1 MRIFRTIFLLGAV
14 AFLMP
19 SPPEDRMAMTAQTSD
34 DPPATE
40 FLAAAVS
47 TVADVGDFCTRRA
60 SVCDTAH
67 YLAVKFEGK
76 AKYSIELLYEWAHQS
91 NGTTLSEQAQGDQV
105 TTGSF
110 AAASGEAEMPGQN
123 TLQLED
129 LIPEWRAPKPANQ
142 G

>member
-1 MRIFRTIFLLGAV
+1 MRIFRTIFLVGAV

-19 SPPEDRMAMTAQTSD
+19 SPPEDRISMSAQASD

-47 TVADVGDFCTRRA
+47 TVADMRDFCSRRA

-76 AKYSIELLYEWAHQS
+76 AKYSIELLYEWAHQP
-91 NGTTLSEQAQGDQV
+91 NGATLSEQAQSEPVGA
-105 TTGSF
+105 TGF
-110 AAASGEAEMPGQN
+110 ATASGEARTVGQN
-123 TLQLED
+123 TLQLGD
-129 LIPEWRAPKPANQ
+129 LIPEWRASKSPNQ

>member
-19 SPPEDRMAMTAQTSD
+19 SPPEDRVGMTAQIGNE
-34 DPPATE
+34 PPATE
-40 FLAAAVS
+40 FLSAAVS
-47 TVADVGDFCTRRA
+47 TVADMRDFCTRRA

-76 AKYSIELLYEWAHQS
+76 AKYSIELLYEWANRS
-91 NGTTLSEQAQGDQV
+91 NSTSLSEQAQGDQV

-110 AAASGEAEMPGQN
+110 AAAETRGQN

-129 LIPEWRAPKPANQ
+129 LIPEWRAPKSPNQ

>member
-19 SPPEDRMAMTAQTSD
+19 SPPEDRMGMTAQISN

-40 FLAAAVS
+40 FLSAAVS
-47 TVADVGDFCTRRA
+47 TVADMRDFCIRRA

-76 AKYSIELLYEWAHQS
+76 AKYSIELLYEWANQS
-91 NGTTLSEQAQGDQV
+91 NSTTLSEQAQRDQV
-105 TTGSF
+105 TTGRF
-110 AAASGEAEMPGQN
+110 AAAEARGQN

-129 LIPEWRAPKPANQ
+129 LIPEWRAPKPPNQ

>member
-1 MRIFRTIFLLGAV
+1 MRIIRTIFLLGAA

-19 SPPEDRMAMTAQTSD
+19 SPPEDRAAMTAQLPQ

-47 TVADVGDFCTRRA
+47 TVADMRDFCTRRA

-76 AKYSIELLYEWAHQS
+76 AKYSIELLYEWAHRP
-91 NGTTLSEQAQGDQV
+91 NDPALSRQALENDPVQ
-105 TTGSF
+105 TGSF
-110 AAASGEAEMPGQN
+110 AEASREAGQN

-129 LIPEWRAPKPANQ
+129 LIPEWRAPKPSRQ